1 MPNAIVENYAAA
13 LFDVASSKN
22 RVEDYMHQME
32 AIINAIC
39 TSDDLSKALASPVI
53 SDSAKIR
60 VISRIFADDCDAEV
74 LNFMH
79 IIIKNR
85 RLNRLGDIVKH
96 YAHLYRQYAGI
107 VEATAVT
114 ARPLA
119 QEMMDELKQQ
129 LEKTYNKPV
138 YVENIVDP
146 YIMGGMKL
154 SVDGRIIDYSIA
166 SRLEAVKSAAKRLA
180 ANISV

>member
-22 RVEDYMHQME
+22 RIGDYMQQLE
-32 AIINAIC
+32 DILNAIH
-39 TSDDLSKALASPVI
+39 TSDDLGKALASPVI

-60 VISRIFADDCDAEV
+60 VIKRIFANTCDAEV
-74 LNFMH
+74 LNFMY

-85 RLNRLGDIVKH
+85 RLNRLDGIVKH

-107 VEATAVT
+107 IEAIAVT

-119 QEMMDELKQQ
+119 QEIIDELKQQ
-129 LEKTYNKPV
+129 LQKTYNKPV

-146 YIMGGMKL
+146 YIIGGMRL
-154 SVDGRIIDYSIA
+154 SVDGRTIDYSIA

-180 ANISV
+180 ANIYI